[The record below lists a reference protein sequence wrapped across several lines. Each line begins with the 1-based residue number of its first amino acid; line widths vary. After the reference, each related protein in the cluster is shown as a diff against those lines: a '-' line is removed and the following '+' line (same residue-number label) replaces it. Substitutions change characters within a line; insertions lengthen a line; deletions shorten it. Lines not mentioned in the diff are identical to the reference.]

1 MCCCTKRWRRSFAK
15 DIKPFFKKNGA
26 EFSLKKQ
33 GFRSTPKSRTSTSS
47 STKSP
52 TSQKGP
58 NAKQSERP
66 NSRNSS
72 ELYKH
77 TKNSS
82 KGTNDT
88 RGQANSRKTLMTRKK
103 TNNKKTKTKVAQDTH
118 QPNATKPTNSSSNKS
133 APSQHKSAKRCN
145 STGQHLSRNKSNPK
159 SIPKSNNNSKASS
172 RVYRAH
178 ARYARSKTKKGSTC
192 MRSWKW
198 VIPWLRAWS
207 TWSMRG
213 RLAGAGRWGRG
224 GMRVM
229 MCLRMRR
236 IKKRNGLLIT
246 WNSSGSPGAHRWTS
260 RASPATAS

>member
-1 MCCCTKRWRRSFAK
+1 MCYCTKRWRRSFAK
-15 DIKPFFKKNGA
+15 DIKRFLKKNGA

-33 GFRSTPKSRTSTSS
+33 GFRSTPKSRTWKSN

-66 NSRNSS
+66 NSRNSRG
-72 ELYKH
+72 LYKRR
-77 TKNSS
+77 KNSS

-88 RGQANSRKTLMTRKK
+88 SGQANSRETLTMKTK
-103 TNNKKTKTKVAQDTH
+103 TNNKKTKTKAAQDTH
-118 QPNATKPTNSSSNKS
+118 QPNATKPTYSSSNKS
-133 APSQHKSAKRCN
+133 GPSQHKSAKRCN
-145 STGQHLSRNKSNPK
+145 STGQHSSRNKSNPK
-159 SIPKSNNNSKASS
+159 SIPKSNNNSKISS

-178 ARYARSKTKKGSTC
+178 ARCARSKTKKGSTC

-213 RLAGAGRWGRG
+213 RLAGAGRWGRER
-224 GMRVM
+224 MRVM
-229 MCLRMRR
+229 MCPRMRKIQR
-236 IKKRNGLLIT
+236 KNGLLIT
-246 WNSSGSPGAHRWTS
+246 WNSSGSPGAHQWMS
-260 RASPATAS
+260 RAWPATAS